1 MKGALDAHSVAFT
14 ELQRNLCDD
23 RRKLKFLFDT
33 NTIISMQLDNMLDFQ
48 NRAKGSDP
56 QCQFTPVPV
65 SRTTLPMSYQNGAN
79 AFVKCGSTGVLEAQQ
94 VAGTLS
100 PIGSQVRMTSCER
113 AVQQVPGT
121 PPCQSSVIR
130 FSSRDRGRQQV
141 AVTPPC
147 RGISLD
153 RAVAE
158 SVQRSGSL
166 QRRVQQVAGIAIAP
180 PAVESMSGGG
190 SMRVMLHKPSSSPPP
205 SGVSAHSKEAMVND
219 LLKTEAAA
227 TRQMLQAAA
236 TRDSPANFFSSGDVK
251 STPQGSVTPRL
262 ARMTSSPARPGSPLV
277 PGPQLFGSLTLP
289 LTRVR
294 SPSRSSDVATVSGPQ
309 MFGSTPVTPAMH
321 MFGSLTLPKPTAQS
335 LASQSARLRQ
345 KGGAT

>member
-1 MKGALDAHSVAFT
+1 MKGALDAHSVAFN

-33 NTIISMQLDNMLDFQ
+33 NTIISMQLDNMLDVQ

-56 QCQFTPVPV
+56 QCQFPPGPDR
-65 SRTTLPMSYQNGAN
+65 RTSLPMSYQNGAN
-79 AFVKCGSTGVLEAQQ
+79 AFVKCGSTGVLETQQ
-94 VAGTLS
+94 VAGALS
-100 PIGSQVRMTSCER
+100 PIGSQVRITSCER

-121 PPCQSSVIR
+121 PPCQGSMIR
-130 FSSRDRGRQQV
+130 YSSRDRGRQNV
-141 AVTPPC
+141 AGTPPC

-180 PAVESMSGGG
+180 PAVESVSGGG
-190 SMRVMLHKPSSSPPP
+190 SMRVMLHKPTSPPAP
-205 SGVSAHSKEAMVND
+205 SLVSAPSKEALAND
-219 LLKTEAAA
+219 LQRMEAAS
-227 TRQMLQAAA
+227 RQTGPQH
-236 TRDSPANFFSSGDVK
+236 FFSAGDVK
-251 STPQGSVTPRL
+251 ATPQGSVTPRL

-294 SPSRSSDVATVSGPQ
+294 SPSRPETPVVPCPQ
-309 MFGSTPVTPAMH
+309 MYGSTPVMPSGQ

-335 LASQSARLRQ
+335 LASLSARLKQ
-345 KGGAT
+345 TGGAT